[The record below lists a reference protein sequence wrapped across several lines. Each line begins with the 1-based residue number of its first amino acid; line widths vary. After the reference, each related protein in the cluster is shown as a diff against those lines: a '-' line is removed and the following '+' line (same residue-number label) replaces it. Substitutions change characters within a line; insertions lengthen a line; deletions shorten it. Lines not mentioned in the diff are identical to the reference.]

1 MDELKKAI
9 DRYKEVAESAN
20 VESLLKMKDYFI
32 GMLYYHGQMEAD
44 WSKVSQGLEM
54 EYDKIKSET
63 FVFLRKGGTTEKMAD
78 QESRL
83 AAVEKH
89 YEVISALH
97 EFKTHRSAKETISKI
112 IDAISQRISIMRRE
126 QEFNQF
132 IR

>member
-1 MDELKKAI
+1 
-9 DRYKEVAESAN
+9 
-20 VESLLKMKDYFI
+20 
-32 GMLYYHGQMEAD
+32 
-44 WSKVSQGLEM
+44 
-54 EYDKIKSET
+54 
-63 FVFLRKGGTTEKMAD
+63 MAD

-83 AAVEKH
+83 AAVDKH

-132 IR
+132 IK

>member
-1 MDELKKAI
+1 MEELEKAI
-9 DRYKEVAESAN
+9 NRYKSVAETAN
-20 VESLLKMKDYFI
+20 VETLLKMKDYFI

-63 FVFLRKGGTTEKMAD
+63 FVFLRKSGTTEKMAD
-78 QESRL
+78 QEARL

-97 EFKTHRSAKETISKI
+97 EYKTHRSAKETISKI
-112 IDAISQRISIMRRE
+112 IDAISQRVSIIRRE
-126 QEFNQF
+126 GEFNQF
-132 IR
+132 IK